1 MRHRNKRGNLG
12 RKTGHRQAVLSN
24 LAASLILH
32 GRIETTLAKA
42 KAVRP
47 YVEKLITLGKRG
59 DLHARRL
66 ALARIR
72 RRDRRVVVHRLF
84 SEIAPRFRDR
94 PGGYTRIV
102 KTGFRKGDAAPM
114 AVLELVEGPASAAGE
129 GQAEAGKET

>member
-12 RKTGHRQAVLSN
+12 RKTGHRNAVLSN
-24 LAASLILH
+24 LAAALILH

-47 YVEKLITLGKRG
+47 YVEKLVTLGKRG

-72 RRDRRVVVHRLF
+72 RRDRRAIVHRLF
-84 SEIAPRFRDR
+84 AEIAPMFRDR
-94 PGGYTRIV
+94 PGGYTRII

-114 AVLELVEGPASAAGE
+114 AIIEFVEQPASAE
-129 GQAEAGKET
+129 AEAKNEA